1 MTDYKRPRRVIGNGA
16 AVWPW
21 VVLVLFVVMLSI
33 AGESDYQSQ
42 VALAQPVF
50 IQEVSR

>member
-1 MTDYKRPRRVIGNGA
+1 MTDYKKPRRMTADDA

-21 VVLVLFVVMLSI
+21 VVFVLFVVMLSI

-50 IQEVSR
+50 TQEVSR